1 MTEST
6 SYAIMTGKTS
16 YAIMTGSTS
25 CAIMTGKTSCA
36 IMTGSTS
43 YAIMTRKTSCAIM
56 TRSTSYA
63 ITTGSTSCIIMTGKT
78 SCAIMTVRSTSCAIM
93 TGSTSY
99 TIMTGSTSYTIM
111 TGSTSYT
118 IMTGKTSDAIMTG
131 KTSYAIMTGST
142 SYAIMTGSTTS
153 LCQPDRT
160 VSTMSET
167 ESAAGGQQPAT
178 DRDNLDRLLRI
189 FNGGTGVSMGDK
201 LVRAIEAQAVY
212 DSTQETQYE
221 CELADIILAAFKGCR
236 FRSLPETKIR
246 LEEAKRKVTINDPT
260 PPPTTRLPQRVKT
273 FYMDPTMDMSS
284 RRDTIIIPNLTTKS
298 ARARS
303 MIGGTPITKETAI
316 ALRKITVG
324 STVHSF
330 SRDWRKAAL
339 VFQDESTKY
348 PWGLQTHRNGARAF
362 ILCFQAYLMKHL
374 LFGKNYISSFA
385 TRNALKPS
393 DFERRKAL
401 SSAICEI
408 LWQAGS
414 QTRCCLCLQQ
424 DTAFFD
430 TDYTYRLDGVTEK
443 INLYD
448 FKKYSD
454 LEILSTRI
462 PTAVSCCST
471 VLFSPERYQ
480 NNEECLPGLMNLV
493 ITGRAT
499 QFYHNGNIIYDRD
512 GNLLPQPLKGMR
524 ERSNIGSML
533 KTPKSPIWLTLL
545 NGQWGLLFSNNLD
558 LVSDWRVEHHFDLYY
573 YTGLIQNTY
582 AIITIDTRFTR
593 RFRVKT
599 AVARKRE
606 QEKIPPLEQAILSKW
621 YGANVDWNGIYPFK
635 LI

>member
-1 MTEST
+1 
-6 SYAIMTGKTS
+6 
-16 YAIMTGSTS
+16 
-25 CAIMTGKTSCA
+25 
-36 IMTGSTS
+36 
-43 YAIMTRKTSCAIM
+43 
-56 TRSTSYA
+56 
-63 ITTGSTSCIIMTGKT
+63 
-78 SCAIMTVRSTSCAIM
+78 
-93 TGSTSY
+93 
-99 TIMTGSTSYTIM
+99 
-111 TGSTSYT
+111 
-118 IMTGKTSDAIMTG
+118 
-131 KTSYAIMTGST
+131 
-142 SYAIMTGSTTS
+142 
-153 LCQPDRT
+153 
-160 VSTMSET
+160 MSET

-284 RRDTIIIPNLTTKS
+284 RREEKPSWNHYTIIIPNLTTKS

-454 LEILSTRI
+454 LEMFVKRHLSHFEHENSNGCILLLYSVILSRTI
-462 PTAVSCCST
+462 PKIFEDLGVVEHQDRFKFLSD
-471 VLFSPERYQ
+471 
-480 NNEECLPGLMNLV
+480 NEECLPGLMNLV

-524 ERSNIGSML
+524 ERSNVGLLFWDKKEDDDERTEIGSML

-621 YGANVDWNGIYPFK
+621 YGANVDWNGIYPFV
-635 LI
+635 